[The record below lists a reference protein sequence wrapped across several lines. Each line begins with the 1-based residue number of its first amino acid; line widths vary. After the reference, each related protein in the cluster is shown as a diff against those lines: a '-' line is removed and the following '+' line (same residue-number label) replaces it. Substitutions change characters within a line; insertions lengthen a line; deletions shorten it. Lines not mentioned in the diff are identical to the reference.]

1 MQACCEKRGLQLP
14 TAPVQLPLVRVFLV
28 VLLPPP

>member
-1 MQACCEKRGLQLP
+1 MHACCEKRGIKLP
-14 TAPVQLPLVRVFLV
+14 TAPVQLPLVRVSLV